1 MSFFAVID
9 TNVLVAALLSK
20 KSDTGVKKVLDYIH
34 NRVIIPLWHDDIVLE
49 YDDVLSRAK
58 FNFSKPKVT
67 EIIDLIKNNGIYTP
81 PIETDEKSSDPD
93 DIIFWQVAMAMRQNN
108 AYLVTGN
115 IKHYSKKD
123 FVVTP
128 SQMIEIIVSQ

>member
-115 IKHYSKKD
+115 IKHYPKKD

-128 SQMIEIIVSQ
+128 SQMIEILESQ

>member
-1 MSFFAVID
+1 M
-9 TNVLVAALLSK
+9 
-20 KSDTGVKKVLDYIH
+20 
-34 NRVIIPLWHDDIVLE
+34 
-49 YDDVLSRAK
+49 
-58 FNFSKPKVT
+58 T

-115 IKHYSKKD
+115 IKHYPKKD

-128 SQMIEIIVSQ
+128 SQMIEILESQ